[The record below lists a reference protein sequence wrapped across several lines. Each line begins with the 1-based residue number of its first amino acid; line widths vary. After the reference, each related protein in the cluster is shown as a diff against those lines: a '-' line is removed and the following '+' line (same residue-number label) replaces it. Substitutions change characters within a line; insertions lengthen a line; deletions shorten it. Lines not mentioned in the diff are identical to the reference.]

1 MKNNFFYSIKSKIVL
16 SVKGHNLERFI
27 KRLAINNIELLKI
40 KYIKYDEVNLTIYK
54 KDYDDVINLKTIYE
68 ISIVD
73 EKGLLKLKKFLI
85 KNIYF
90 ILSVFSSE
98 KTDKLCVTTGFNGK
112 ISRIRKGGS
121 NCWYMTGPAY
131 WDNQFSARFCELMQK
146 EYDDPGSKDLSW
158 EAFYS
163 NHLDELSLTL
173 RKYPE
178 GIVREFNSLDE
189 LCLFDTSYIPYR
201 DSLKAT

>member
-1 MKNNFFYSIKSKIVL
+1 MYMNLITPVL
-16 SVKGHNLERFI
+16 FLQKKQTNYVLLPVLTEKFPVFE
-27 KRLAINNIELLKI
+27 KVAAI
-40 KYIKYDEVNLTIYK
+40 
-54 KDYDDVINLKTIYE
+54 
-68 ISIVD
+68 
-73 EKGLLKLKKFLI
+73 
-85 KNIYF
+85 
-90 ILSVFSSE
+90 
-98 KTDKLCVTTGFNGK
+98 
-112 ISRIRKGGS
+112 
-121 NCWYMTGPAY
+121 GPAY

>member
-1 MKNNFFYSIKSKIVL
+1 MCIRDSSYV
-16 SVKGHNLERFI
+16 
-27 KRLAINNIELLKI
+27 
-40 KYIKYDEVNLTIYK
+40 
-54 KDYDDVINLKTIYE
+54 YE
-68 ISIVD
+68 SYYA
-73 EKGLLKLKKFLI
+73 GT
-85 KNIYF
+85 
-90 ILSVFSSE
+90 FSSA

>member
-1 MKNNFFYSIKSKIVL
+1 MN
-16 SVKGHNLERFI
+16 
-27 KRLAINNIELLKI
+27 
-40 KYIKYDEVNLTIYK
+40 
-54 KDYDDVINLKTIYE
+54 
-68 ISIVD
+68 
-73 EKGLLKLKKFLI
+73 
-85 KNIYF
+85 
-90 ILSVFSSE
+90 
-98 KTDKLCVTTGFNGK
+98 
-112 ISRIRKGGS
+112 
-121 NCWYMTGPAY
+121 GPAY
-131 WDNQFSARFCELMQK
+131 WDHQFSARFCELMQK